1 MPFLLERLALPP
13 LFSEEYVF
21 DVRIAIAAQ
30 IQRLINVRTLTLD
43 GDLNLLEMGSE
54 NVVDIGLNNR
64 TQLEQYARRLT
75 RLIVRYEPRL
85 LAPSIS
91 IQTGPDSLHLH
102 KLVVSG
108 SLSPTMAAEVFY
120 FELPLH

>member
-13 LFSEEYVF
+13 FFSDEYVF

-43 GDLNLLEMGSE
+43 GDLNLLEMGCE
-54 NVVDIGLNNR
+54 NVVDIGLNNKA
-64 TQLEQYARRLT
+64 QLDQYARRLT

-91 IQTGPDSLHLH
+91 IEQDPDSLHLH
-102 KLVVSG
+102 RLVIRG
-108 SLSPTMAAEVFY
+108 SLSSAMAPEIFY